1 MFSSCLN
8 SQTSVGFTAIQ
19 VLNTVVLLLIRKL
32 LVTWWKIADCC
43 LSYLSLI
50 SIEATLSDRNADCR
64 ETTLWWA
71 LRISSCKFPDRLID
85 WEVVGRRRWRWLWS
99 WNVTLDHTD
108 AWVPGSCSS
117 KECQQLLLASFLI
130 HKQIPVGLA
139 GAILG
144 FLLLVVEVVVEVVE
158 VC

>member
-85 WEVVGRRRWRWLWS
+85 WEVVGRWRWWWRWLWS

-117 KECQQLLLASFLI
+117 EECQQLLLAGFLI
-130 HKQIPVGLA
+130 HKQIPAGLA
-139 GAILG
+139 GTILG
-144 FLLLVVEVVVEVVE
+144 FLLLVVEVVE